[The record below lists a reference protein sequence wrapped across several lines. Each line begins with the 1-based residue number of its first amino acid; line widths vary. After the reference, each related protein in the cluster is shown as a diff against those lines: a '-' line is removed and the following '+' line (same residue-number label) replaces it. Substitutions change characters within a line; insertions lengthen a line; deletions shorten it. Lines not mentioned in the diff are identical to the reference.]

1 MSQYTREIKRTRRQ
15 LDKQGWRVN
24 QDVNGVSRWYNIF
37 DDDDE
42 KFLTYEDQEL
52 KLKTNLKKGQD

>member
-15 LDKQGWRVN
+15 LDEQGWRVN